1 MSLSLFLFA
10 RRKGVKKHGQNID
23 ADLKMQ
29 EHYILYKK
37 TMQEKT
43 GLGYVDTMLTEDEKG

>member
-29 EHYILYKK
+29 VHYILYEKA
-37 TMQEKT
+37 MQEKT
-43 GLGYVDTMLTEDEKG
+43 GMRAY